1 MSNYNNI
8 YLKLQ
13 AIMLSIIISS
23 SSIGLVGCSRNEEP
37 MELTYTV
44 ENAVEKKDIIE
55 YEPVIASF
63 AKRKKDIE
71 IKYYIDF
78 NQLKDTPRVAIKTE
92 DMIKMTDEEL
102 KKSNYNKDYVYPIRE
117 LKLTSE
123 NIIKNINSG
132 YTAMTT
138 RTFRQNNNIPI
149 PNCYKWAENYFGIGF
164 NENIS
169 TIKYSIQEL
178 EGIYGNEYVYY
189 DFIITFNDVIN
200 VPSSKA
206 LGLSEE
212 QRNKY
217 GMQKPIKKGDFLHY
231 KAIFIKRVK
240 SDGNYYFEL
249 IANSYS
255 GMGEDCNNIKD
266 EIKNNLDNVYKT
278 ISTIK
283 DNNDEKSKTFNNK
296 KDLETYILN
305 NNNDK
310 AKVKKKNN

>member
-8 YLKLQ
+8 CIRLK
-13 AIMLSIIISS
+13 AIVLSIIICST
-23 SSIGLVGCSRNEEP
+23 SIGLEGCSNKKEMVET
-37 MELTYTV
+37 TYSV
-44 ENAVEKKDIIE
+44 ENAIEKKDIIE
-55 YEPVIASF
+55 YAPAIASF

-78 NQLKDTPRVAIKTE
+78 NQLKDTPKVAIKTE

-123 NIIKNINSG
+123 SIIKNINSG
-132 YTAMTT
+132 YTTMTP

-169 TIKYSIQEL
+169 TIKYSVQEL

-189 DFIITFNDVIN
+189 DFNITFNDVIN
-200 VPSSKA
+200 VPNSKA
-206 LGLSEE
+206 FGLNEE

-231 KAIFIKRVK
+231 KALFIKRL
-240 SDGNYYFEL
+240 DNEGNNYFEL
-249 IANSYS
+249 LANSYS
-255 GMGEDCNNIKD
+255 GMGEDCDNIKN
-266 EIKNNLDNVYKT
+266 ELKSNLDNVYKT

-283 DNNDEKSKTFNNK
+283 DDKQSKTFNNK
-296 KDLETYILN
+296 NELENYILN
-305 NNNDK
+305 NNDDNK
-310 AKVKKKNN
+310 SKVKKKNN

>member
-1 MSNYNNI
+1 
-8 YLKLQ
+8 
-13 AIMLSIIISS
+13 
-23 SSIGLVGCSRNEEP
+23 
-37 MELTYTV
+37 
-44 ENAVEKKDIIE
+44 
-55 YEPVIASF
+55 
-63 AKRKKDIE
+63 
-71 IKYYIDF
+71 
-78 NQLKDTPRVAIKTE
+78 
-92 DMIKMTDEEL
+92 MIKMTDEEL
-102 KKSNYNKDYVYPIRE
+102 EKSNYNKDYVYPIRE

-189 DFIITFNDVIN
+189 NFNITFNDVIN

-217 GMQKPIKKGDFLHY
+217 GMQKPIKKGDFLNY
-231 KAIFIKRVK
+231 KAIFIKRAK
-240 SDGNYYFEL
+240 SDGNNYFEL

-255 GMGEDCNNIKD
+255 GMGEDCNNIKN
-266 EIKNNLDNVYKT
+266 EIKNNLDKVYKT

-283 DNNDEKSKTFNNK
+283 DNNAEKSKTFNNK